1 MVSLE
6 SQATDAK
13 QQNVSKHYMK
23 YKILIIFFITFGLTN
38 CQNKTLDSKKEL
50 LKTTELKVEENKPT
64 FSNKDFEL
72 VFEYSNGE
80 DNQLL
85 GINLID
91 KKNIKFHLVTK
102 TIPCDTEYWG
112 KAEDKYSEVASE
124 VDEDENGT
132 AYGAIEYSKKEKEYF
147 ISIRMALDSSKV
159 QINYTEENE
168 IESDCIPITNVIM
181 KRIK

>member
-1 MVSLE
+1 
-6 SQATDAK
+6 
-13 QQNVSKHYMK
+13 MK
-23 YKILIIFFITFGLTN
+23 YIILTLFFITFGLTN
-38 CQNKTLDSKKEL
+38 CQNKTLDAKKKL
-50 LKTTELKVEENKPT
+50 LKTTQIKLEEYKPT
-64 FSNKDFEL
+64 FSKIDYEL

-80 DNQLL
+80 DNQLV
-85 GINLID
+85 GINFID
-91 KKNIKFHLVTK
+91 KKNIKFHLITK

-112 KAEDKYSEVASE
+112 KAEDKYSEIATE

-132 AYGAIEYSKKEKEYF
+132 AYGAIEYSKKEKEYL

-168 IESDCIPITNVIM
+168 IESDCLPITNVIM

>member
-1 MVSLE
+1 MKVLNRFYTKIE
-6 SQATDAK
+6 
-13 QQNVSKHYMK
+13 YMK

-85 GINLID
+85 GIN
-91 KKNIKFHLVTK
+91 
-102 TIPCDTEYWG
+102 
-112 KAEDKYSEVASE
+112 
-124 VDEDENGT
+124 
-132 AYGAIEYSKKEKEYF
+132 
-147 ISIRMALDSSKV
+147 
-159 QINYTEENE
+159 
-168 IESDCIPITNVIM
+168 
-181 KRIK
+181 

>member
-1 MVSLE
+1 
-6 SQATDAK
+6 
-13 QQNVSKHYMK
+13 MK
-23 YKILIIFFITFGLTN
+23 YKVLTLFIIKFGLTN
-38 CQNKTLDSKKEL
+38 CQNKTFDSKKEL
-50 LKTTELKVEENKPT
+50 LKPTEIKLKEGKPT
-64 FSNKDFEL
+64 FSNIDFEL

-85 GINLID
+85 GVNFID

-112 KAEDKYSEVASE
+112 KAEDKYSKFASE

-132 AYGAIEYSKKEKEYF
+132 AYGAIEYSKKEKEYL

-159 QINYTEENE
+159 QINYTEENI
-168 IESDCIPITNVIM
+168 IESDCLPITKVIM

>member
-1 MVSLE
+1 
-6 SQATDAK
+6 
-13 QQNVSKHYMK
+13 MK
-23 YKILIIFFITFGLTN
+23 YKIVALFFITFGLTN
-38 CQNKTLDSKKEL
+38 CHNKTLDSKKEL
-50 LKTTELKVEENKPT
+50 LKTNEIKLEENKPK
-64 FSNKDFEL
+64 FSNIDFQL

-91 KKNIKFHLVTK
+91 KKNIEFHLVTK
-102 TIPCDTEYWG
+102 TLPCDTEYWG
-112 KAEDKYSEVASE
+112 KAKDKNSELASE

-147 ISIRMALDSSKV
+147 ISIRIALDSSKV

-168 IESDCIPITNVIM
+168 IESDCLPITNVIM

>member
-1 MVSLE
+1 
-6 SQATDAK
+6 
-13 QQNVSKHYMK
+13 MK
-23 YKILIIFFITFGLTN
+23 YKVLTLFFITFGLTN

-50 LKTTELKVEENKPT
+50 LKPTEIKLKEGKLT
-64 FSNKDFEL
+64 FSNIDFEL
-72 VFEYSNGE
+72 VFEYSNGK

-85 GINLID
+85 GVNFID
-91 KKNIKFHLVTK
+91 KKNIKFHLATK

-112 KAEDKYSEVASE
+112 KAEDKYSKVASE

-132 AYGAIEYSKKEKEYF
+132 AYGAIEYSKREKEYF

-159 QINYTEENE
+159 QINYIEENI
-168 IESDCIPITNVIM
+168 IESDCLPITKVIM